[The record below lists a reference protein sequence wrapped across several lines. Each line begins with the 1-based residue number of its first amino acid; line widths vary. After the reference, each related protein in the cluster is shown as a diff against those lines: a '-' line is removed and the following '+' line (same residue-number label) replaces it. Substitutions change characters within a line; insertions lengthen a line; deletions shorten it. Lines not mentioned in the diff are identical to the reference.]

1 MRDLKELASGL
12 RDRVM
17 SMTHNNEKH
26 VDDFSSSSDL
36 SIFED
41 PKKELHSKGQLVTF
55 SSAKLKAK
63 EAENTQGIDPV
74 VKTYYEG
81 PHSQDG
87 NYNWV
92 EFPPRQMSKR
102 AAAKLDR
109 IGIKVYK
116 VKDTEKPCI
125 NGRFALKYHSLDIQ
139 NPQLITAL
147 NPIVQKEGVYLDESE
162 IATFREPFRA
172 LYFCADEIA
181 ALHTATQDSN
191 PLKQQILLLLKIMGD
206 IFGSTRTLVRNLQ
219 ESGLI
224 SYKLAWIYFRKDT
237 ILYLPGKDTERIF
250 KVVDASYHL
259 KPSPHFKIECK
270 EVLFDGKG
278 YVWDKMEVHLSPWA
292 GNKPVT
298 KLQAYPLD
306 FHPDPGAIKKRLI
319 ERGRRVLEYQGLHY
333 CMYTGVGYYQLGS
346 KVERHNV
353 SISTA

>member
-55 SSAKLKAK
+55 SSAKSKAK

-147 NPIVQKEGVYLDESE
+147 KPVVQKEGVYLDESE

-237 ILYLPGKDTERIF
+237 ILVPPRKRHRAYLQGRRRDLIT
-250 KVVDASYHL
+250 S
-259 KPSPHFKIECK
+259 SPPLTSRSNAKK
-270 EVLFDGKG
+270 SSLMAKG

-292 GNKPVT
+292 GNKPIL

-306 FHPDPGAIKKRLI
+306 FHPDP
-319 ERGRRVLEYQGLHY
+319 
-333 CMYTGVGYYQLGS
+333 
-346 KVERHNV
+346 ERHQEATYRAGPTRSGV
-353 SISTA
+353 SRSPLLHVHRRWILSVGPARWSAIM